1 MYEYNELTKAL
12 LAEGYSTEDYP
23 DYVEID
29 TSRLP
34 GTDPLHNSGGGFVY
48 KRSYIQ
54 ELVYMTGC
62 LNSKAP
68 GRQKS
73 LFSLSDC
80 KNL

>member
-34 GTDPLHNSGGGFVY
+34 GTDPLHIQAADL
-48 KRSYIQ
+48 YIRG
-54 ELVYMTGC
+54 LI
-62 LNSKAP
+62 S
-68 GRQKS
+68 RRW
-73 LFSLSDC
+73 FI
-80 KNL
+80 